1 MATTPYVPSITVD
14 NVIDALA
21 AFLTPFVGGDPSIII
36 RGKTNRVP
44 PPLTGFVELTELI
57 QAPIETP
64 TQTQSADP
72 DVQQASIVGPKRI
85 DVQVDFYGP
94 SAGEWCT
101 SVETVY
107 RTPYAADQFS
117 GGIAP
122 LYCTD
127 GHQAA
132 LVMGEEQYEY
142 RWVLTASLQYN
153 PVVVVPQ
160 QSALELKLNILED
173 LP

>member
-1 MATTPYVPSITVD
+1 MYTPSITVD
-14 NVIDALA
+14 NVIDELA
-21 AFLTPFVGGDPSIII
+21 AFLTPLVGGDSDIII

-44 PPLTGFVELTELI
+44 PPLPGFVELTELL
-57 QAPIETP
+57 QSPIETP

-72 DVQQASIVGPKRI
+72 AIQQASVLGPKRI

-94 SAGEWCT
+94 LAGEWCT
-101 SVETVY
+101 AVETVF
-107 RTPYAADQFS
+107 RSPYAADQFS

-122 LYCTD
+122 LYCSD
-127 GHQAA
+127 GRQAA

-153 PVVVVPQ
+153 PIVIVPQ
-160 QSALELKLNILED
+160 QSALELHINILEV